1 MVSLVALGGR
11 KSDGGVVLSVEHV
24 SQRAAAA
31 VFARCG
37 RSGSNAA
44 VALVSFGRR
53 SSSSGLGALE
63 AFFCIYND
71 LAETYLGH

>member
-11 KSDGGVVLSVEHV
+11 KSAGGVVLSVEHFL
-24 SQRAAAA
+24 QRAAAA

-37 RSGSNAA
+37 RSGSNA
-44 VALVSFGRR
+44 VLALVRFGLR

-63 AFFCIYND
+63 AFFWYND
-71 LAETYLGH
+71 LAETY